1 VLLGILT
8 PQHCSW
14 ERDCD
19 LGASRIF
26 AICKDSTRILSVLSP
41 CPRLGKQGGEWV
53 RVSRVLIP
61 IDRNSNRSVIRD
73 PVAAFNEVFNMHCQC
88 QRDFFVFSVL
98 FFCEIIY
105 CVSWNWHFCN
115 LNLRRLGGFDLG
127 LSAKG

>member
-53 RVSRVLIP
+53 WVSRVLIP

-88 QRDFFVFSVL
+88 QRDFFVFFRL
-98 FFCEIIY
+98 ILLR
-105 CVSWNWHFCN
+105 NN
-115 LNLRRLGGFDLG
+115 LLRFLKLAFLQFEFEAFGRV
-127 LSAKG
+127 